1 MRLALLGRRAKLSGA
16 AASRKVTA
24 KTASQKQSYRFL
36 NIQEYQSK
44 ILMERYGLN
53 VQRFK
58 VADTPAQAASA
69 AKELQAKELVIK
81 AQILAGG
88 RGLGTFSNGFKGG
101 VHLCKTP
108 EEASK
113 LATSML
119 GYKLV
124 TKQTQAGGV
133 LVQKLMIAESI
144 NIAREVYVSILMDRD
159 SNGPVFVVSPKGG
172 VDIEKVAE
180 ETPEAIFK
188 EVIDIKSGPK
198 REQLERLAKGLE
210 FKAGKQ
216 MEDGVQQLERLYK
229 LFIGLDA
236 VQVEVNPLAET
247 PEGQIFCVDAK
258 IGFDDNAMFRHQD
271 VFEMRDLAEE
281 DPRELEAQ
289 KYNLNYIAM
298 DGNIGCMVNGA
309 GLAMATMDIIKMNKG
324 DPANFLDVGGSATE
338 QAVTEAFKILTGD
351 QQVKAILVNIFGG
364 IMKCDTI
371 AAGIVAAAK
380 TVKLSIP
387 LVVRL
392 AGTNVEIGKTIL
404 KESGLPIITAEN
416 LDDAAAKAVASLS
429 KL

>member
-1 MRLALLGRRAKLSGA
+1 MRGFGILY
-16 AASRKVTA
+16 ASR
-24 KTASQKQSYRFL
+24 
-36 NIQEYQSK
+36 
-44 ILMERYGLN
+44 
-53 VQRFK
+53 
-58 VADTPAQAASA
+58 
-69 AKELQAKELVIK
+69 
-81 AQILAGG
+81 
-88 RGLGTFSNGFKGG
+88 
-101 VHLCKTP
+101 P

-113 LATSML
+113 LATNML

-124 TKQTQAGGV
+124 TKQTQTAGV

-144 NIAREVYVSILMDRD
+144 NIKREVYVSILMDRD

-188 EVIDIKSGPK
+188 EVIDIQSGPK

-210 FKAGKQ
+210 FKSGKQ
-216 MEDGVQQLERLYK
+216 FEDAVQQLDRLYK

-247 PEGQIFCVDAK
+247 PEGDIFCVDAK

-271 VFEMRDLAEE
+271 VYEMRDLAEE

-289 KYNLNYIAM
+289 KFNLNYIAM

-309 GLAMATMDIIKMNKG
+309 GLAMATMDIIKLNKG
-324 DPANFLDVGGSATE
+324 EPANFLDVGGSASE

-351 QQVKAILVNIFGG
+351 AQVKAILVNIFGG

-371 AAGIVAAAK
+371 AAGIVGAAK
-380 TVKLSIP
+380 TVKLNIP
-387 LVVRL
+387 LIVRL
-392 AGTNVEIGKTIL
+392 AGTNVDVGKKIL
-404 KESGLPIITAEN
+404 QESGLPIITAEH
-416 LDDAAAKAVASLS
+416 LDDAAAKAVKSIAQL
-429 KL
+429 